1 MIFTAVHVTC
11 NLDTVLVL
19 VVKQWCASLR
29 KKSVNLKGRGS
40 QNLNQKHWLMV
51 VKLLGLEDEYG
62 HQPQGLR
69 DLLVGLSGSH
79 KSESGSTSGVI
90 YDYITLSFFNSY
102 Y

>member
-1 MIFTAVHVTC
+1 
-11 NLDTVLVL
+11 
-19 VVKQWCASLR
+19 
-29 KKSVNLKGRGS
+29 
-40 QNLNQKHWLMV
+40 MV